1 MLPDKILLDLVN
13 KWEEDYNHRQCV
25 SGYGVCFKRCLL
37 VLLGLSRKG
46 YIRQTGSAGNYWHVL
61 PTEAGVTHAK
71 SLTIP
76 KAVYLGTIADLN
88 S

>member
-13 KWEEDYNHRQCV
+13 KWEECNHRQHV
-25 SGYGVCFKRCLL
+25 SGYGVCFKRCLM

-46 YIRQTGSAGNYWHVL
+46 YIRQTNSAGNYWFVL
-61 PTEAGVTHAK
+61 PTEAGIAHAQ
-71 SLTIP
+71 SLQIP
-76 KAVYLGTIADLN
+76 KSVYLGTIADLN